1 MPYFLR
7 RGIYNK
13 VDDWDLSPNKPTSGT
28 FEVTAQ
34 IVLAISLLLAHH
46 STANYDTSR
55 VVKMKGVVTSVD
67 WRNPHVR
74 IHLDVTEAEGRAAN
88 WDVETWGTGQLSL
101 RGFTNGFL
109 KPRDKVSA
117 EVYIAKDGTR
127 TAVVHRLTLP
137 DGQTMDG
144 PPVDFTQ

>member
-1 MPYFLR
+1 
-7 RGIYNK
+7 
-13 VDDWDLSPNKPTSGT
+13 
-28 FEVTAQ
+28 VTAP
-34 IVLAISLLLAHH
+34 IVLAIALLLAHH
-46 STANYDTSR
+46 STANYDASR

-74 IHLDVTEAEGRAAN
+74 IHLDVTEAEGRTAN
-88 WDVETWGTGQLSL
+88 WNVETWGTGQLSL